1 MARKLYFGIKI
12 GLQKSCVRWRRGGII
27 VKLWFSCLKIH
38 MNIFKFFK
46 RKSQRSFFDIILTA
60 SAVVMFWYG
69 VWGLTEIY
77 LFPSHPAVSYLIAI
91 ALGLFILWVDDEEIT
106 ELHSGRK

>member
-1 MARKLYFGIKI
+1 
-12 GLQKSCVRWRRGGII
+12 
-27 VKLWFSCLKIH
+27 

>member
-1 MARKLYFGIKI
+1 
-12 GLQKSCVRWRRGGII
+12 
-27 VKLWFSCLKIH
+27 
-38 MNIFKFFK
+38 MNFPKIFKGK
-46 RKSQRSFFDIILTA
+46 KKSFFDIILTA

-69 VWGLTEIY
+69 VWGLAEMY
-77 LFPSHPAVSYLIAI
+77 LFPSNQTFSYLVAI